1 MRGYLK
7 GVHEELVLVEELDVR
22 LALRLLPA
30 SAGPTQII
38 FRDKKKTM
46 KEGEKTKR
54 LRPTRIFIRLNFWI

>member
-30 SAGPTQII
+30 SAGPAQII
-38 FRDKKKTM
+38 IRDAYLKGKQ
-46 KEGEKTKR
+46 
-54 LRPTRIFIRLNFWI
+54 